1 MPKIEFNPRVLGA
14 VSGAL
19 FLCLAGCA
27 AGTGSATRIPPA
39 QAAAVALPTHWLHP
53 VPDANTAIRAGD
65 LARWWHVFD
74 DPLLV
79 EAVDAALEAN
89 TGVRS
94 ARAAWQQA
102 RALHGVAQAGT
113 GGSLGA
119 SASMQ
124 RSKAGQAEA
133 ASTFKAGFDASW
145 EADLWGRLAQTVAAS
160 EADAQAAAASLG
172 QVQVSLAAE
181 VASAVIELRGLQA
194 RLSIARSNLI
204 AQQDTLQ
211 ISEWRLQAGLA
222 SSLDVEQA
230 RVATEQTRSQIPVL
244 ETSFQQTLNGL
255 AVMTG
260 QVPGA
265 WASRWVS
272 APVPV
277 PAQTL
282 SIGIP
287 ANTLRQR
294 PDVSAAEHKVQA
306 AWARYAQADAA
317 RYPRL
322 TFSGNLGLG
331 ATGLGQLFDAA
342 AFTRSVLAS
351 VSGSLFDGGA
361 AKAQVRAQQAAV
373 EQAVAAL
380 QASTLTALL
389 DVENALIAL
398 RNNRERLDRLAAAA
412 QAATHAELLAR
423 HRYASGVIDFRT
435 LLDTQRTLLSAQSEL
450 ESARV
455 AHSADHVRLYKALG
469 GGWTPT
475 VTSDNTKTEQPS

>member
-1 MPKIEFNPRVLGA
+1 MPKIEFKPRVLG
-14 VSGAL
+14 VLSGVA
-19 FLCLAGCA
+19 LCLVGCA
-27 AGTGSATRIPPA
+27 TGPRSAPLPSSV
-39 QAAAVALPTHWLHP
+39 QAAAVTLPLQWNHP
-53 VPDANTAIRAGD
+53 SSNAATPIRPEA
-65 LARWWHVFD
+65 LARWWRVFE
-74 DPLLV
+74 DPLLS
-79 EAVDAALEAN
+79 EAVESALVAN

-94 ARAAWQQA
+94 ALAAWQQA
-102 RALHGVAQAGT
+102 RALRDVAQANT
-113 GGSLGA
+113 GISVGA
-119 SASMQ
+119 SASAQ
-124 RSKAGQAEA
+124 RSQVGQANA
-133 ASTFKAGFDASW
+133 SSTFRTGFDASW
-145 EADLWGRLAQTVAAS
+145 EADVWGRLAQAVSAS
-160 EADAQAAAASLG
+160 EAETAAAAASLG

-181 VASAVIELRGLQA
+181 VASTVIELRGLQT
-194 RLSIARSNLI
+194 RLAIARSNLA

-244 ETSFQQTLNGL
+244 ETSFQQTLNAL
-255 AVMTG
+255 AVLTG
-260 QVPGA
+260 QAPGA
-265 WASRWVS
+265 WVNRWVS

-277 PAQTL
+277 PLQALTA
-282 SIGIP
+282 SIP
-287 ANTLRQR
+287 SDTLRQR
-294 PDVSAAEHKVQA
+294 PDVNAAESKVKA

-317 RYPRL
+317 RFPRL

-331 ATGLGQLFDAA
+331 ANGLGQLFDAA

-351 VSGSLFDGGA
+351 VTGNLLDGGA
-361 AKAQVRAQQAAV
+361 AQATVRAQQAAV

-398 RNNRERLDRLAAAA
+398 HNNRERLDRLAAAA

-455 AHSADHVRLYKALG
+455 AHSTDHVRLYKALG
-469 GGWTPT
+469 GGWTPQAI
-475 VTSDNTKTEQPS
+475 SDLTKTEQPS

>member
-1 MPKIEFNPRVLGA
+1 MPKIEFNPRVW
-14 VSGAL
+14 GAL
-19 FLCLAGCA
+19 SGVALCLVGCA
-27 AGTGSATRIPPA
+27 TGPGSAPQPSPV
-39 QAAAVALPTHWLHP
+39 QAAALTLPQQWNHP
-53 VPDANTAIRAGD
+53 LSNAVTPGRPEV
-65 LARWWHVFD
+65 LARWWRVFD

-79 EAVDAALEAN
+79 EAVESALVAN

-94 ARAAWQQA
+94 AQAAWQQA
-102 RALHGVAQAGT
+102 RALRDVARAGT
-113 GGSLGA
+113 GVTVGA
-119 SASMQ
+119 SASAQ
-124 RSKAGQAEA
+124 RSQVGQADA
-133 ASTFKAGFDASW
+133 TSTFRTGFDASW
-145 EADLWGRLAQTVAAS
+145 EADVWGRLAQAAAAS
-160 EADAQAAAASLG
+160 QAEVQAAAASLG

-181 VASAVIELRGLQA
+181 VASTVIELRGLQT
-194 RLSIARSNLI
+194 RLAIARSNLA

-230 RVATEQTRSQIPVL
+230 RVVTEQTRSQIPVL

-255 AVMTG
+255 AVLTG
-260 QVPGA
+260 QAPGA

-277 PAQTL
+277 PAQVLTV
-282 SIGIP
+282 GIP
-287 ANTLRQR
+287 ADTLRQR
-294 PDVSAAEHKVQA
+294 PDVNAAENKVKA

-351 VSGSLFDGGA
+351 VTGNLFDGGA
-361 AKAQVRAQQAAV
+361 AQAQVRAQQAAV

-380 QASTLTALL
+380 EASTLTALL

-398 RNNRERLDRLAAAA
+398 HNNRERLDRLAAAA

-455 AHSADHVRLYKALG
+455 AHSTDHVRLYKALG
-469 GGWTPT
+469 GGWTPQAI
-475 VTSDNTKTEQPS
+475 SDLTKTEQPS